1 MTRPRVPPEGA
12 AGPASRLADETSPL
26 LSSVSSLTEA
36 GSALGASESAT
47 CLASEYVAHD
57 SVALGVVA
65 RQETSL
71 MLLSSVPLA
80 LSSLLQSSFHFI
92 NILSLGHLGTNEL
105 AAATLAN
112 MTIFMLV
119 NAPGVGLASALTTFC
134 ATAFTASPDKTLVG
148 FHLQCGLIAVTV
160 HFFMVLPILL
170 RIESILLA
178 LNQDALIA
186 SLCAKF
192 VHAQLIGSLA
202 WIYFECVKRFLQA
215 QGHMK
220 ASTYVLLAVLPIHL
234 LNTYLLVWSP
244 VLGVGFLGAAFANV
258 ITFMAML
265 AGIIVYTLRT
275 EARDTWGGWTRH
287 SIAAMP
293 QYYHLAI
300 PATVMVF
307 SDWAAWELMAIAAS
321 YLGNV
326 TLAGQSI
333 VINACTLT
341 YPIAGSLSVAVSNR
355 VGNLLG
361 EARARRA
368 NISANVGLTL
378 GVLSGA
384 VNLLFYLGVS
394 RWWGKLYS
402 SDPEVIA
409 MVAVIMPACA
419 LFQLVDAMSG
429 VSAGVLRSLGR
440 QTMGA
445 WINIPSYYIVG
456 LPLGLYLTY
465 GAPSM
470 GVIGLWIG
478 LCAAAVLTALG
489 QMIICFSA
497 NYAKEVERCIAQV
510 NKSRGIAAGNF
521 ANNEGNSC

>member
-1 MTRPRVPPEGA
+1 MPSSSGST
-12 AGPASRLADETSPL
+12 ASL
-26 LSSVSSLTEA
+26 LN
-36 GSALGASESAT
+36 
-47 CLASEYVAHD
+47 EYLKHD
-57 SVALGVVA
+57 SVSTRVIVQQEVALIVG
-65 RQETSL
+65 
-71 MLLSSVPLA
+71 SSVPLS

-92 NILSLGHLGTNEL
+92 NILSLGHLGANEL
-105 AAATLAN
+105 AAAALAN
-112 MTIFMLV
+112 MTLFMVV

-192 VHAQLIGSLA
+192 VHAQLAGSLP

-244 VLGVGFLGAAFANV
+244 ALGVGFLGAAFANV

-265 AGIIVYTLRT
+265 AGIIVYMLRT
-275 EARDTWGGWTRH
+275 EARETWGGWTRH
-287 SIAAMP
+287 SMAAMP

-300 PATVMVF
+300 PSTIMIF
-307 SDWAAWELMAIAAS
+307 SDWAAWELMAITAS

-333 VINACTLT
+333 VINTC
-341 YPIAGSLSVAVSNR
+341 SLAYQVPRGLIGAVSNR

-361 EARARRA
+361 QSRARRA
-368 NISANVGLTL
+368 NISANVGLLL
-378 GVLSGA
+378 GGLVG
-384 VNLLFYLGVS
+384 LLCLVFFVGTAA
-394 RWWGKLYS
+394 WWGKLYS
-402 SDPEVIA
+402 NDPDV
-409 MVAVIMPACA
+409 VAAVALIMPISG
-419 LFQLVDAMSG
+419 LFQFADSISG
-429 VSAGVLRSLGR
+429 ISGGILRSLGR
-440 QTMGA
+440 QIVGA
-445 WINIPSYYIVG
+445 CINIPSYYAVG

-470 GVIGLWIG
+470 GVTGLWIG
-478 LCAAAVLTALG
+478 ITVAATLTTLG
-489 QMIICFSA
+489 QSMICLFTS
-497 NYAKEVERCIAQV
+497 YAKEVDRCMAQV
-510 NKSRGIAAGNF
+510 NKSRNIAATS
-521 ANNEGNSC
+521 AESDDDVAC

>member
-1 MTRPRVPPEGA
+1 MVP
-12 AGPASRLADETSPL
+12 
-26 LSSVSSLTEA
+26 SSVPSAEPIELVSHSVSETTPLIPAPSLTES
-36 GSALGASESAT
+36 GGILTTSESAAT
-47 CLASEYVAHD
+47 LSNEYVDHD
-57 SVALGVVA
+57 SVSAAVVS
-65 RQETSL
+65 RQETTL

-119 NAPGVGLASALTTFC
+119 NAPAVGLASALTTFC

-160 HFFMVLPILL
+160 HFLMVLPVLL
-170 RIESILLA
+170 NIETILLA
-178 LNQDALIA
+178 LSQDAVIA
-186 SLCAKF
+186 NLCSKF
-192 VHAQLIGSLA
+192 VQAQLVGSLA
-202 WIYFECVKRFLQA
+202 WIYFECIKRFLQA

-234 LNTYLLVWSP
+234 ANTYLLVWSP
-244 VLGVGFLGAAFANV
+244 ILGVGFLGAALANV
-258 ITFMAML
+258 ITFWAML
-265 AGIIVYTLRT
+265 AGIIAYTWRT
-275 EARDTWGGWTRH
+275 EASQTWGGWTRQ

-293 QYYHLAI
+293 QYYRLAI
-300 PATVMVF
+300 PATIMVF

-361 EARARRA
+361 QARARRA
-368 NISANVGLTL
+368 HISANVGLTL
-378 GVLSGA
+378 GGLSG
-384 VNLLFYLGVS
+384 VINLIFYVGAS
-394 RWWGKLYS
+394 RWWGRLYS
-402 SDPEVIA
+402 SDPEVIS
-409 MVAVIMPACA
+409 MVTVIMPVCA
-419 LFQLVDAMSG
+419 LFQFVDAISG

-440 QTMGA
+440 QTIGA

-465 GAPSM
+465 GAPST
-470 GVIGLWIG
+470 GAIGLWIG
-478 LCAAAVLTALG
+478 LCVAAVLTACG
-489 QMIICFSA
+489 QMAICLAS
-497 NYAKEVERCIAQV
+497 NYAKEVERCMAQV
-510 NKSRGIAAGNF
+510 NKSRDIAAGSSASAEENL
-521 ANNEGNSC
+521 C

>member
-1 MTRPRVPPEGA
+1 MPSSSGST
-12 AGPASRLADETSPL
+12 ASL
-26 LSSVSSLTEA
+26 LN
-36 GSALGASESAT
+36 
-47 CLASEYVAHD
+47 EYLKHD
-57 SVALGVVA
+57 SVSTRVIVQQEVALIVG
-65 RQETSL
+65 
-71 MLLSSVPLA
+71 SSVPLS

-92 NILSLGHLGTNEL
+92 NILSLGHLGANEL
-105 AAATLAN
+105 AAAALAN
-112 MTIFMLV
+112 MTLFMVV

-192 VHAQLIGSLA
+192 VHAQLAGSLP

-244 VLGVGFLGAAFANV
+244 ILGVGFLGAAFANV

-275 EARDTWGGWTRH
+275 EARETWGGWTRH
-287 SIAAMP
+287 SMAAMP

-300 PATVMVF
+300 PSTIMIF
-307 SDWAAWELMAIAAS
+307 SDWAAWELMAITAS

-333 VINACTLT
+333 VINTC
-341 YPIAGSLSVAVSNR
+341 SLAYQVPRGLIGAVSNR
-355 VGNLLG
+355 
-361 EARARRA
+361 
-368 NISANVGLTL
+368 
-378 GVLSGA
+378 
-384 VNLLFYLGVS
+384 
-394 RWWGKLYS
+394 
-402 SDPEVIA
+402 
-409 MVAVIMPACA
+409 
-419 LFQLVDAMSG
+419 
-429 VSAGVLRSLGR
+429 
-440 QTMGA
+440 
-445 WINIPSYYIVG
+445 
-456 LPLGLYLTY
+456 
-465 GAPSM
+465 
-470 GVIGLWIG
+470 
-478 LCAAAVLTALG
+478 
-489 QMIICFSA
+489 
-497 NYAKEVERCIAQV
+497 
-510 NKSRGIAAGNF
+510 
-521 ANNEGNSC
+521 

>member
-1 MTRPRVPPEGA
+1 MPSSSGST
-12 AGPASRLADETSPL
+12 ASL
-26 LSSVSSLTEA
+26 LN
-36 GSALGASESAT
+36 
-47 CLASEYVAHD
+47 EYLKHD
-57 SVALGVVA
+57 SVSTRVIVQQEVALIVG
-65 RQETSL
+65 
-71 MLLSSVPLA
+71 SSVPLS

-92 NILSLGHLGTNEL
+92 NILSLGHLGANEL
-105 AAATLAN
+105 AAAALAN
-112 MTIFMLV
+112 MTLFMVV

-192 VHAQLIGSLA
+192 VHAQLAGSLP

-244 VLGVGFLGAAFANV
+244 ILGVGFLGAAFANV

-265 AGIIVYTLRT
+265 AGIIVYMLRT
-275 EARDTWGGWTRH
+275 EARETWGGWTRH
-287 SIAAMP
+287 SMAAMP

-300 PATVMVF
+300 PSTIMIF
-307 SDWAAWELMAIAAS
+307 SDWAAWELMAITAS

-333 VINACTLT
+333 VINTC
-341 YPIAGSLSVAVSNR
+341 SLAYQVPRGLIGAVSNR

-361 EARARRA
+361 TAA
-368 NISANVGLTL
+368 
-378 GVLSGA
+378 
-384 VNLLFYLGVS
+384 
-394 RWWGKLYS
+394 WWGKLYS
-402 SDPEVIA
+402 NDPDV
-409 MVAVIMPACA
+409 VAAVALIMPISG
-419 LFQLVDAMSG
+419 LFQFADSISG
-429 VSAGVLRSLGR
+429 ISGGILRSLGR
-440 QTMGA
+440 QIVGA
-445 WINIPSYYIVG
+445 CINIPSYYAVG

-470 GVIGLWIG
+470 GVTGLWIG
-478 LCAAAVLTALG
+478 ITVAATLTTLG
-489 QMIICFSA
+489 QSMICLFTS
-497 NYAKEVERCIAQV
+497 YAKEVDRCMAQV
-510 NKSRGIAAGNF
+510 NKSRNIAATS
-521 ANNEGNSC
+521 AESDDDVAC

>member
-1 MTRPRVPPEGA
+1 MTRHSVPSAEPIE
-12 AGPASRLADETSPL
+12 PALHSASETTPL
-26 LSSVSSLTEA
+26 LLAPSLAEA
-36 GSALGASESAT
+36 GGTLSTSESAAT
-47 CLASEYVAHD
+47 LSNKYLEHD
-57 SVALGVVA
+57 SVSAGVVS
-65 RQETSL
+65 RQETAL

-119 NAPGVGLASALTTFC
+119 NAPAVGLASALTTFC

-160 HFFMVLPILL
+160 HFLMVLPILL
-170 RIESILLA
+170 NIESILLA
-178 LNQDALIA
+178 LNQDVVIA
-186 SLCAKF
+186 SLCSKF
-192 VHAQLIGSLA
+192 VHAQLVGSLA

-234 LNTYLLVWSP
+234 ANTYLLVWSP
-244 VLGVGFLGAAFANV
+244 MFGVGFLGAALANV
-258 ITFMAML
+258 ITFFAML
-265 AGIIVYTLRT
+265 AGIIVYVWRT
-275 EARDTWGGWTRH
+275 EASQTWGGWTRQ

-293 QYYHLAI
+293 QYYRLAI
-300 PATVMVF
+300 PATIMVF

-361 EARARRA
+361 QARARRA
-368 NISANVGLTL
+368 HISASVGLTL
-378 GVLSGA
+378 GGLSGF
-384 VNLLFYLGVS
+384 VNLIFYVGAS

-409 MVAVIMPACA
+409 MVAVIMPVCA
-419 LFQLVDAMSG
+419 LFQFVDAISG

-440 QTMGA
+440 QTIGA
-445 WINIPSYYIVG
+445 WINIPSYYVVG

-465 GAPSM
+465 GAPST

-478 LCAAAVLTALG
+478 LCVAAVLAAFG
-489 QMIICFSA
+489 QMAICLAA
-497 NYAKEVERCIAQV
+497 NYAKEVDRCMAQV
-510 NKSRGIAAGNF
+510 NKSRDIAARSS
-521 ANNEGNSC
+521 ANSEENPC